1 MAKPASIERVRTVVE
16 PVVVAA
22 GLVLEDLE
30 VSPAGRRT
38 VVRVTIDL
46 GDDAVG
52 GLDLD
57 TVAEVARAVGDAL
70 DETSPVNGEYTLEVS
85 TPGTSRPLTELR
97 HFKRARTRLVRL
109 TLRNGS
115 AAFGRLTGVEGS
127 DIALSPVDA
136 ATGRDVEGDPI
147 TIPLADIA
155 SASVEVELSR
165 ARTGEDDADGKS

>member
-1 MAKPASIERVRTVVE
+1 MATPESTQRVRTVVE
-16 PVVVAA
+16 PVVAAA

-46 GDDAVG
+46 ADDALG

-57 TVAEVARAVGDAL
+57 TLAGVARGVSEAL
-70 DETSPVNGEYTLEVS
+70 DATSPVKGEYTLEVS

-109 TLRNGS
+109 ALHDGS
-115 AAFGRLTGVEGS
+115 AAFGRLAAVADGTLN
-127 DIALSPVDA
+127 LSPVDP
-136 ATGRDVEGDPI
+136 ATGRDIAGEPTFI
-147 TIPLADIA
+147 ALADIA
-155 SASVEVELSR
+155 SAFVEVELSR
-165 ARTGEDDADGKS
+165 ARVDDAEGTD